1 MQRHV
6 FGDLQIDVD
15 DESPPRAIRLDWRG
29 KSNHR
34 QPEAVL
40 GPFFTDIT
48 KKALASGRALEMHFE
63 ALEFFNSSTITSI
76 IQHLRNLRKQR
87 VPLVVLF
94 DAEHRWQRIFFDAI
108 SVLDRGDG
116 LFTIR
121 AASPPSTR

>member
-6 FGDLQIDVD
+6 FGDLQIDVND
-15 DESPPRAIRLDWRG
+15 DAPPRPICLSFRG

-48 KKALASGRALEMHFE
+48 RKAVTTGRALEMHFE

-76 IQHLRNLRKQR
+76 IQHLRDLRKQR

-121 AASPPSTR
+121 AAPRAPSR